1 MTLSAKDI
9 KGVISIPPT
18 PSRDG
23 QSRWSDDSSI
33 DVART
38 IEMVEKLVGSGVGAI
53 ALASTVGEGMGLTWD
68 EKREFLG
75 AAIETVKKRVPVFAG
90 STALGTKEAVNEM
103 NKVKS
108 LGANCA
114 YMGLPMWQTPTIEV
128 AVQFFGDLGEAVPE
142 MPIVLHS
149 DPRIF
154 KFDFPVQFWQGIGIS
169 APTVIANVMGYG
181 TQRMIDEMRVAA
193 HQINFIPSGLTAIQ
207 AHQAAP
213 GRITAL
219 WTNSPWP
226 EPLVALINAI
236 QKDDRDK
243 IIQVRKDIG
252 EVISY
257 SWPELTDHFAMYNSQ
272 IVKTDWNLSGYQNC
286 GPLRSPFDDLPES
299 WIIQLKNPDRLKQWA
314 EARKKYLIAA

>member
-1 MTLSAKDI
+1 MAITAKDI

-23 QSRWSDDSSI
+23 QSRWSEDSSV
-33 DVART
+33 DVPRT
-38 IEMVEKLVGSGVGAI
+38 IEMVEKLVRSGVGAL
-53 ALASTVGEGMGLTWD
+53 ALASTVGEGMGLTWE

-75 AAIETVKKRVPVFAG
+75 AAIETIKKRVPVYAG
-90 STALGTKEAVNEM
+90 STCFGTKEAVNEL
-103 NKVKS
+103 NRVRG
-108 LGANCA
+108 LGATCA

-154 KFDFPVQFWQGIGIS
+154 KFDYPVQFWQGIGIS

-181 TQRMIDEMRVAA
+181 TKSMMDDMRVAA
-193 HQINFIPSGLTAIQ
+193 HQVNFIPSGLTAIQ
-207 AHQAAP
+207 AHQTAP

-243 IIQVRKDIG
+243 IIQIRKDIG
-252 EVISY
+252 DVVSY
-257 SWPELTDHFAMYNSQ
+257 TWPELTDEFSMYTSQ
-272 IVKTDWNLSGYQNC
+272 IVKTDWNVSGYQNC

-299 WIIQLKNPDRLKQWA
+299 WMIPLKNQERLRQWA
-314 EARKKYLIAA
+314 DARKKYLVTA